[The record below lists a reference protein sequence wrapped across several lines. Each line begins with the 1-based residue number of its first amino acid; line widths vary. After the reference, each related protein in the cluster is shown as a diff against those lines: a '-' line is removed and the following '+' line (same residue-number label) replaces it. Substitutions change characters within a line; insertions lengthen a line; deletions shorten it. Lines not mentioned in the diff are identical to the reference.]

1 MNFFKTQNIKF
12 YALIAAIIFGA
23 AAFDVRAE
31 TENSANGLGVI
42 KGKVLDRSGV
52 PIQDATVAIFR
63 AGSSKILK
71 QVQSAADGTYIA
83 KIVPGTYSLLAVA
96 QGFNPV
102 TLSDIEVSR
111 FSELN
116 FGFKLE
122 RAGSGR
128 TLPEKKLDRN
138 NPKWI
143 IRSAQTGRSI
153 YQNQDGEEAVAVTD
167 TSSEEDERESNR
179 TGQTVIETYAGATK
193 DGAISGVNVATLVPI
208 NEKSEAIIAGQTGV
222 GKNAPLRLETRFK
235 YRPNEDHQ
243 LRLMASFGSFGSIEI
258 GDIRENLSQFS
269 VQALDEW
276 RVREGI
282 VFVYGLDYSRF
293 VGAGDDFS
301 ITPRLGLQVDL
312 DSKTRFRSS
321 YTSQTE
327 DQTWANAIAL
337 EDTQILFREPVSID
351 DFIVVENKPRMQK
364 SSRLEFGIERVL
376 DNNSSIEAN
385 VFFDATVGRGV
396 GLNQVPFNS
405 LGGEI
410 NELVGEQQGSSQ
422 GFRLVYSR
430 RLNGRFSTSAGY
442 SFGKGQQLSG
452 GTITDP
458 GSAFESGYFQSFFGE
473 FEADLRTG
481 TNVKT
486 IFRLSPQAT
495 IFAIDPFRG
504 RLAIYDPSLSIL
516 VTQNLP
522 TLGLPFHAEAIVDAR
537 NLFDFQPNVSGELS
551 NLRMNGQRRML
562 RGGILVRF

>member
-179 TGQTVIETYAGATK
+179 KGQTVIETYAGATK

-312 DSKTRFRSS
+312 DAKTRFRSS